1 MVISPTCLFL
11 LFVMLSVCLKI
22 KCLCQKTLF
31 PSLLTWLSMT
41 FLPQI
46 SWRLQTLEHS
56 WDSVQKFVST
66 PSKTTGSLQHTFAWF
81 ERDFLLCVIFA
92 CESDEGWSYW
102 PDFCWLFDACN
113 KSKLYV
119 NSKWKPTLGDVPYWV
134 SQRLSKFQVR
144 VQRLFKERDA
154 TSNLL
159 PHQQHLLNTLPSDPV
174 FLFPEADKGLG
185 PCAVT
190 YDQYV
195 TDVFAHLTNEQ
206 VYERLSEEEAMTVV
220 KQLQSDLKSWL

>member
-1 MVISPTCLFL
+1 MSVSKNSIPIPSNMAFHDLFTPDKLAPPDARTL
-11 LFVMLSVCLKI
+11 LGLGSKI
-22 KCLCQKTLF
+22 CQYPIKD
-31 PSLLTWLSMT
+31 
-41 FLPQI
+41 
-46 SWRLQTLEHS
+46 H
-56 WDSVQKFVST
+56 
-66 PSKTTGSLQHTFAWF
+66 TGSLQHTFAWF